1 MRKVTGWGRVAVRKL
16 GWEQPDRWKAA
27 AVTRGAGGA
36 EEEGRAGSRRDSAGM
51 GPELEDRLM
60 DTGHEGG

>member
-27 AVTRGAGGA
+27 AVTR
-36 EEEGRAGSRRDSAGM
+36 EGQDPGETQQAW
-51 GPELEDRLM
+51 DRSLRT
-60 DTGHEGG
+60 D